1 MTVYLS
7 SSCISHNSTISHHIG
22 SVLTFLCASYRSLY
36 LLSSLSL
43 VRLCDVL
50 FLVTANIITLCRMA
64 NKSLR
69 LQCYKTHIFQNAG
82 FFSSKLATRISQG
95 LNVTHLSVLVLCK
108 IFLISQDKKL
118 NAPQGIG
125 LIFNGRI
132 KGHTNTRFVHAM
144 NALCVSSFSNRIL
157 DLACR
162 YKTLCTG
169 VGLYFAGTRLGS
181 FCKTLPVQAAL

>member
-7 SSCISHNSTISHHIG
+7 SVCLSHNSSFRNKIG
-22 SVLTFLCASYRSLY
+22 PNLTFLCVCYRSLY

-50 FLVTANIITLCRMA
+50 FLVTANIITLCRS
-64 NKSLR
+64 KSLR
-69 LQCYKTHIFQNAG
+69 LQCYKTHIFQNA
-82 FFSSKLATRISQG
+82 FIFSSKLATRISQG
-95 LNVTHLSVLVLCK
+95 LNVTHLSNVVLCK
-108 IFLISQDKKL
+108 IFLISQDKYLL
-118 NAPQGIG
+118 NEPVGIG

-157 DLACR
+157 DLG
-162 YKTLCTG
+162 YKTSVSSLGLVG
-169 VGLYFAGTRLGS
+169 VKVGTII
-181 FCKTLPVQAAL
+181 

>member
-7 SSCISHNSTISHHIG
+7 SASLSHNSSFRNKIG
-22 SVLTFLCASYRSLY
+22 PNLTFLCVCYRSLY

-50 FLVTANIITLCRMA
+50 FLVTANIITLCRS
-64 NKSLR
+64 KSLR
-69 LQCYKTHIFQNAG
+69 LQCYKTHIFQNA
-82 FFSSKLATRISQG
+82 FIFSSKLATRISQG
-95 LNVTHLSVLVLCK
+95 LNVTHLSNVVLCK
-108 IFLISQDKKL
+108 IFLISQDKYLL
-118 NAPQGIG
+118 NEPVGIG

-157 DLACR
+157 DLG
-162 YKTLCTG
+162 YKTSVSSLGLVG
-169 VGLYFAGTRLGS
+169 VKVGTII
-181 FCKTLPVQAAL
+181 